1 LAAKAARSTLLR
13 TSNIEVVPNPVREEF
28 YREASLV
35 GLPTFLRGLTN
46 LAVLVANDL
55 TDPNKNVKQL
65 VELVKNFN
73 ETKNNKLNLIL
84 VGRGGRDLHSPSC
97 GVYNL
102 GVMNNTE
109 LAEIM
114 RNVKISLMVSS
125 AESFSLSTAEAL
137 ASGSFPL
144 VRRGTAAAELIQE
157 GITGSTFDS
166 YEELLHNWIQMGDT
180 LSMNQINLPS
190 GIADQFRPVNVAK
203 QYLGLYGELIGK

>member
-1 LAAKAARSTLLR
+1 
-13 TSNIEVVPNPVREEF
+13 
-28 YREASLV
+28 
-35 GLPTFLRGLTN
+35 
-46 LAVLVANDL
+46 
-55 TDPNKNVKQL
+55 
-65 VELVKNFN
+65 
-73 ETKNNKLNLIL
+73 
-84 VGRGGRDLHSPSC
+84 
-97 GVYNL
+97 
-102 GVMNNTE
+102 
-109 LAEIM
+109 
-114 RNVKISLMVSS
+114 MVSS
-125 AESFSLSTAEAL
+125 AESFSMSTAEAL